1 MSPISPTVISVLNH
15 LELADAGDVLSSFS
29 RPSRTINRELERSYV
44 PPAPWPDG
52 VVAVTDAS
60 KDVPIVFSEARPID
74 VVLSELVT
82 FLNFEEGW
90 DGDMARKPL
99 VNSIHNAMAFVHLA
113 GSKIA
118 TAEPSI
124 HTNGEILL
132 ELEDDGEAGVL
143 RFPGD
148 NTVCFFIEGK
158 PPRQVPFDGTKLPND
173 IKAAFGW

>member
-1 MSPISPTVISVLNH
+1 MSAISPTVVSVFNH
-15 LELADAGDVLSSFS
+15 LEFADAGDVLSSSS
-29 RPSRTINRELERSYV
+29 RPPRTINRELERSYV

-60 KDVPIVFSEARPID
+60 KDVPIVFNEVRPID
-74 VVLSELVT
+74 VVLSELAT
-82 FLNFEEGW
+82 FREFEEGW
-90 DGDMARKPL
+90 DGCMARKPL
-99 VNSIHNAMAFVHLA
+99 VNSIRDAVAFVHVA

-118 TAEPSI
+118 TAAPSI
-124 HTNGEILL
+124 HANGEILL
-132 ELEDDGEAGVL
+132 ELEDEGKAGVL

-158 PPRQVPFDGTKLPND
+158 PPRQVPFYGTKLPND